1 MADDD
6 PKPAGADS
14 VAGGSV
20 AAAAAAGVVAAAAAA
35 AEHAD
40 GERGADVVSTGAAAG
55 PPVAKSD
62 ALVSDLLCW
71 RGGARKSGF
80 ADCTSYVTLSRD

>member
-1 MADDD
+1 VADDD

-20 AAAAAAGVVAAAAAA
+20 AAAAAGVVIAAAA

-40 GERGADVVSTGAAAG
+40 GERGADVVRTGAAAG